1 MAPKLI
7 LADLDGTLLDEEK
20 HLTPRSRAALEHAA
34 GAGAHVVVATGRF
47 FGGVPEFLKE
57 LPFLRYFILMNGA
70 KVYDRQTDT
79 VLSRAEI
86 PLDTALA
93 VCRLLEGLD
102 CTIDCYQND
111 RGIMPRNYLEH
122 LEHYIPDP
130 VVRMIIAPNRVPVD
144 DLPAA
149 MAQGGDTVQKMQ
161 TFFPD
166 LSLRPQ
172 VSKLLSEQFPQ
183 LIQSISLPNNL
194 ELNAPGATKGD
205 ALEALCRHLG
215 LDVQD
220 AAAFGDGTNDLTMLQ
235 KAGIGVAMANADPDV
250 LPCADLV
257 APSNREDGVAQI
269 LEGWFPP
276 T

>member
-7 LADLDGTLLDEEK
+7 LADLDGTLLDERK
-20 HLTPRSRAALEHAA
+20 QLTPRSRAALERAAAA
-34 GAGAHVVVATGRF
+34 GCQVVIATGRF
-47 FGGVPEFLKE
+47 FGGVPDFLKE

-111 RGIMPRNYLEH
+111 RGMMPRHQLDR

-130 VVRMIIAPNRVPVD
+130 VIRMIVAPNRLPVN

-149 MAQGGDTVQKMQ
+149 MAAGGDTVQKMQ

-215 LDVQD
+215 LDLLES
-220 AAAFGDGTNDLTMLQ
+220 AAFGDGTNDLTMIQ